1 MVRRRFAVGIGLA
14 LIIVI
19 VLVVSGCLKSEAH
32 EELKDYNRNVGL
44 LAQESNEQVSGPL
57 FTTLAAAAG
66 KSALTVQVQVDQ
78 LHIQAQN
85 IAAHAKGLSVP
96 GAMTEAQRDLLLA
109 LDLRVE
115 GLAKVASLLPTA
127 LAGQGKAGSQAATEI
142 AGAME
147 LFLSSDVIYSQRVA
161 PLIQQ
166 TLAANGIQGLATA
179 ASRFLPNLGW
189 LDPSTVTARVTGQAS
204 STGQAQAVTGNH
216 GSALKGVSV
225 GSRELEVEPGLNHIS
240 GGTNPTFV
248 VNVEN
253 SGEFPETNVKVDV
266 TVSETGGKSQKAS
279 YVIEK
284 TEPEKIVK
292 VDVPVA
298 GVPLGVAAKVNV
310 TIDGVPGEND
320 LENNKGTFLAIFS

>member
-1 MVRRRFAVGIGLA
+1 
-14 LIIVI
+14 
-19 VLVVSGCLKSEAH
+19 
-32 EELKDYNRNVGL
+32 
-44 LAQESNEQVSGPL
+44 
-57 FTTLAAAAG
+57 
-66 KSALTVQVQVDQ
+66 
-78 LHIQAQN
+78 
-85 IAAHAKGLSVP
+85 
-96 GAMTEAQRDLLLA
+96 
-109 LDLRVE
+109 
-115 GLAKVASLLPTA
+115 
-127 LAGQGKAGSQAATEI
+127 
-142 AGAME
+142 
-147 LFLSSDVIYSQRVA
+147 VA

>member
-1 MVRRRFAVGIGLA
+1 MVRRRFALGIGLTV
-14 LIIVI
+14 IIVV
-19 VLVVSGCLKSEAH
+19 VLVVSGLLKSQAH
-32 EELKDYNRNVGL
+32 DELKEYNRNVGL
-44 LAQESNEQVSGPL
+44 LAQESNEQVSAPL
-57 FTTLAAAAG
+57 FTTLASAAG

-96 GAMTEAQRDLLLA
+96 GAMAEAQRDLLLA
-109 LDLRVE
+109 LDMRSE

-127 LAGQGKAGSQAATEI
+127 LAGQGKSTTQAATEL

-166 TLAANGIQGLATA
+166 ALAANGIQGLSTP

-189 LDPSTVTARVTGQAS
+189 LDANTLTARITGQAS

-216 GSALKGVSV
+216 GSALRGVAV
-225 GSRELEVEPGLNHIS
+225 GQNELEVEPGLNHI
-240 GGTNPTFV
+240 GGGANPTFV

-266 TVSETGGKSQKAS
+266 TVTETGGKSQKAS

-284 TEPEKIVK
+284 TEPGKIVK
-292 VDVPVA
+292 VDVPVTS
-298 GVPLGVAAKVNV
+298 VPLGVAAKIQVM
-310 TIDGVPGEND
+310 IEGVPGEND
-320 LENNKGTFLAIFS
+320 VENNKGTYLAIFS